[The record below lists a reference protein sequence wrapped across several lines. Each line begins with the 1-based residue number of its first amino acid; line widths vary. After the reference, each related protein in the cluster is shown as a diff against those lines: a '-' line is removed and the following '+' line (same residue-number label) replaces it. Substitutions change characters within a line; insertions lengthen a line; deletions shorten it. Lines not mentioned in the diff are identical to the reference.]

1 MPKGF
6 VQKPE
11 LAKYLQQS
19 PPPGFFILYAIVR
32 RAVVKAYIGKSAH
45 SLHHRMHESRGHI
58 KGPNGRTVSLIHL
71 AIKKYG
77 VDAFDCYVLDLVP
90 DDEINVAEQNAI
102 SEFRTISP
110 AGYNLESGGEG
121 GKRMHPESKKRLM
134 DTINEPTFKAQFKE
148 TAKATQSKAG
158 VQEKRIASLQRTI
171 ATNPKVAMR
180 LSEAGKKR
188 MQKRFPPGY
197 ISKAK
202 PRQRTLNTKEE
213 SKEQRS
219 QSLTRTN
226 ARKRAEVAVLAKQ
239 TVLPYEPSLALRVN
253 GAFYFSKDG
262 KTIRRCSARCLKY
275 ICDV

>member
-1 MPKGF
+1 MAKGF

-11 LAKYLQQS
+11 LAKYLQES

-90 DDEINVAEQNAI
+90 DDEINAAEQNAI
-102 SEFRTISP
+102 AEFKTISP

-134 DTINEPTFKAQFKE
+134 DTVNEPTFKAMFKTGAE
-148 TAKATQSKAG
+148 VRNNRPG

-171 ATNPKVAMR
+171 ATNPEVAKR

-202 PRQRTLNTKEE
+202 PRERTRNTKEE
-213 SKEQRS
+213 SKEQHR
-219 QSLTRTN
+219 QSLMRTT
-226 ARKRAEVAVLAKQ
+226 AKKRAEVAVLAKQ
-239 TVLPYEPSLALRVN
+239 TALPYEPSLARRVN
-253 GAFYFSKDG
+253 GAFYISKDG